1 MPTVLR
7 KNGFR
12 FLVFTEDHIPAHVHV
27 FKAGKEVVI
36 NLGDDAVKPWVRE
49 NKGMK
54 RKDQD
59 QAVLIAA
66 EFQEFLLAE
75 WGEIHG

>member
-7 KNGFR
+7 KNGVR
-12 FLVFTEDHIPAHVHV
+12 FQIFTDDYTPAHAHV

-36 NLGDDAVKPWVRE
+36 NLGNDAVKPWVRE

-54 RKDQD
+54 KKDED
-59 QAVLIAA
+59 QAVIITSMH
-66 EFQEFLLAE
+66 QDYLLE
-75 WGEIHG
+75 QWGEIHG

>member
-7 KNGFR
+7 KNGFK
-12 FLVFTEDHIPAHVHV
+12 FQIYTDDHIPAHMHV
-27 FKAGKEVVI
+27 FKAGNEVVI
-36 NLGDDAVKPWVRE
+36 NIGDRTTKPWVRE

-59 QAVLIAA
+59 QAVVIAS
-66 EFQEFLLAE
+66 EFQEFLLE
-75 WGEIHG
+75 QWGEIHG

>member
-12 FLVFTEDHIPAHVHV
+12 FQVFTEDHIPAHVHV

-36 NLGDDAVKPWVRE
+36 NLGDETAKPWVRE

-54 RKDQD
+54 RNDQD

-66 EFQEFLLAE
+66 EFQDYLLAE
-75 WGEIHG
+75 WRKIHG